1 MLIFSHT
8 CQYAIKACIVLAT
21 EKRKI
26 GIIDISEV
34 IGTPTAFTSKILQQ
48 LTKKKLISSGKG
60 KGGGFFLTD
69 EQFENLTIKDIYE
82 NFEGKEVLTSCLVG
96 LKQCNGDNPCPIHH
110 LAVAVKEKVL
120 IMFEYKI
127 KDLKDLG
134 SVMQMMGVPSD
145 L

>member
-21 EKRKI
+21 EKRKV

-48 LTKKKLISSGKG
+48 LTKKQLISSGKG
-60 KGGGFFLTD
+60 KGGGFFLSD
-69 EQFENLTIKDIYE
+69 EKFENLTIKDIYE
-82 NFEGKEVLTSCLVG
+82 NFEGKEVFTSCLLG
-96 LKQCNGDNPCPIHH
+96 LKQCNVDNPCPIHH

-120 IMFEYKI
+120 IMFHYKI

>member
-1 MLIFSHT
+1 MLIFSNT

-21 EKRKI
+21 ERKKV
-26 GIIDISEV
+26 GIIDISEQ
-34 IGTPTAFTSKILQQ
+34 IGTPTYFTSKILQQ
-48 LTKKKLISSGKG
+48 LAKKQLISSGKG

-82 NFEGKEVLTSCLVG
+82 NFEGKEVLTSCLLG
-96 LKQCNGDNPCPIHH
+96 LKQGNGDNPCPIHH
-110 LAVAVKEKVL
+110 LAVAVKEKIL

>member
-1 MLIFSHT
+1 MLIFSNI

-26 GIIDISEV
+26 GIIDISE
-34 IGTPTAFTSKILQQ
+34 IIETPTAFTSKILQQ
-48 LTKKKLISSGKG
+48 LTKKQLISSEKG
-60 KGGGFFLTD
+60 KGGGFYLND

-82 NFEGKEVLTSCLVG
+82 NFEGEEALTYCLLG
-96 LKQCNGDNPCPIHH
+96 LRQCNSENPCPIHH
-110 LAVAVKEKVL
+110 LAVAVREKVM
-120 IMFEYKI
+120 IMFQYKI

-134 SVMQMMGVPSD
+134 SVMQMMAVPSD